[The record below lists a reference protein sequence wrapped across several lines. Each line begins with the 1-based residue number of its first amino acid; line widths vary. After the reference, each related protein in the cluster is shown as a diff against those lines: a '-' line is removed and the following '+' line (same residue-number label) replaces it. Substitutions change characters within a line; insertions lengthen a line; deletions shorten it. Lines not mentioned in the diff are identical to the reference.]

1 MSVLVGKF
9 QLKSGHMRQASKILL
24 MLILAGLLSACGP
37 LTTFVLVGDV
47 VNAAGNTY
55 MDQRDAQRT
64 QQDEIDDAYEE
75 ILQAKAAEGDPES
88 QYQLGMFYV
97 AKRNSEAQRWI
108 CQAAHSGHAKAQL
121 QMGHWYSE
129 DRLQSDLWP
138 FIPIR
143 PDDNQAYVWYSL
155 AEKGGDEDAA
165 LFRMVLRDNR
175 MTTAKVASAR
185 QVLSHW
191 QATGC
196 G

>member
-1 MSVLVGKF
+1 MKRST
-9 QLKSGHMRQASKILL
+9 ILL
-24 MLILAGLLSACGP
+24 LLIFLAALLSACGP

-47 VNAAGNTY
+47 VNAAGVAYT
-55 MDQRDAQRT
+55 DQQYAQRT

-75 ILQAKAAEGDPES
+75 LLQAKATEGDTES

-97 AKRNSEAQRWI
+97 AKRNSDALGWI
-108 CQAAHSGHAKAQL
+108 CQAANAGHAKAQL

-138 FIPIR
+138 YIRIR

-175 MTTAKVASAR
+175 MTKTDVDAAKQKVS
-185 QVLSHW
+185 LW
-191 QATGC
+191 QSTTC